1 MKTQKVNILLPTDFS
16 DNAWS
21 AVVYSLKLYVDKECT
36 FYFLHTTSI
45 IASKISKKYAKDIKE
60 NALKEL
66 LELKEMA
73 EASSSN
79 ANHTFEIVL
88 SGDNLYNAIENEILK
103 HKIDLVIMGTKG
115 ATAAKELFF
124 GSNTVNIVKK
134 MRLCPV
140 LIVPFEYDFVEP
152 KQIAFPTDFNRFY
165 NEKELNHL
173 KKLADLFNSEIR
185 IVHIKTE
192 NQLNDI
198 QEYNYL
204 MLKHFLKDYKCS
216 YHWMPDYTNKV
227 EEINVFIEDLKINI
241 LTMINYWHSLMENL
255 FNEPVIKKI
264 GLQPKVP
271 FLVIPDYA
279 DEHHR

>member
-21 AVVYSLKLYVDKECT
+21 AAVYALKLYADKECT

-45 IASKISKKYAKDIKE
+45 IASKIPKKFSKDIKE
-60 NALKEL
+60 NAMKEL

-73 EASSSN
+73 EASNAN
-79 ANHTFEIVL
+79 ANHAFEIVL
-88 SGDNLYNAIENEILK
+88 SEDHLYKAIETEILE
-103 HKIDLVIMGTKG
+103 HKINMVIMGTKG
-115 ATAAKELFF
+115 VTAAKELFL
-124 GSNTVNIVKK
+124 GSNTVNVVKK
-134 MRLCPV
+134 IRLCPV
-140 LIVPFEYDFVEP
+140 LIVPYEYDFVEP

-173 KKLADLFNSEIR
+173 KQLADLFNSDIR
-185 IVHIKTE
+185 ILHIKTE
-192 NQLNDI
+192 NQLDDI
-198 QEYNYL
+198 QEYNYM
-204 MLKHFLKDYKCS
+204 MLKHYLKDYKCS

-241 LTMINYWHSLMENL
+241 LTMINYWHSLMENI

-264 GLQPKVP
+264 GSHPKIP

>member
-21 AVVYSLKLYVDKECT
+21 AAVYALKLYADKECT
-36 FYFLHTTSI
+36 FYFLHTTAI
-45 IASKISKKYAKDIKE
+45 IASKISKKFSSDIKE
-60 NALKEL
+60 NAMKEL

-73 EASSSN
+73 EASNGN
-79 ANHTFEIVL
+79 ANHTFEIIL
-88 SGDNLYNAIENEILK
+88 SNDNLNIAIEKEILE
-103 HKIDLVIMGTKG
+103 HKINMVVMGTKG
-115 ATAAKELFF
+115 ATAAIEFLF

-134 MRLCPV
+134 LRLCPV
-140 LIVPFEYDFVEP
+140 LIVPYEYDFVQP

-165 NEKELNHL
+165 NEKELKHL
-173 KKLADLFNSEIR
+173 KELADLCNSEVR

-192 NQLNDI
+192 NQLDDI
-198 QEYNYL
+198 QEYNYM
-204 MLKHFLKDYKCS
+204 MLKHYLKDYKCS

-241 LTMINYWHSLMENL
+241 LTMINYRHNLMENI

-264 GLQPKVP
+264 GFHPLVP
-271 FLVIPDYA
+271 FLVIPDYT

>member
-1 MKTQKVNILLPTDFS
+1 MKSKKLNILLPTDFS

-21 AVVYSLKLYVDKECT
+21 AVVYALKLYNDKECT

-45 IASKISKKYAKDIKE
+45 IASKISKKYSHDIKE
-60 NALKEL
+60 NAMKEL

-73 EASSSN
+73 EAASAN

-88 SGDNLYNAIENEILK
+88 SNENLYNAIETEILN
-103 HKIDLVIMGTKG
+103 HKINIVVMGTKG

-140 LIVPFEYDFVEP
+140 LIVPFEFDFVEP
-152 KQIAFPTDFNRFY
+152 KQLAFPTDFNRFY
-165 NEKELNHL
+165 NEKELKHL
-173 KKLADLFNSEIR
+173 MELADLFNSEIR

-192 NQLNDI
+192 IKLDDL
-198 QEYNYL
+198 QEYNYM
-204 MLKHFLKDYKCS
+204 MLKHYLKDYNCS
-216 YHWMPDYTNKV
+216 YHWMPDYTKKV

-241 LTMINYWHSLMENL
+241 LVMINYWHSLFENL